1 MQRAIK
7 MAIAIAMSLILWVS
21 GMLPWLPTSAAFA
34 ETTQLPNILVIM
46 GDDIGLTNVSAYGK
60 GIVGYDTPHIDR
72 IANEGVLF
80 TDYYAE
86 QSCTAGRAAFITGQ
100 SGLRTGLLKVG
111 FPGAPYGI
119 QDEDPTLAEILKP
132 LGYATGQ
139 FGKNHLGDQNQFLPT
154 VHGFD
159 EFFGNLYHLN
169 AEEEPENVD
178 YPGGPDG
185 KFAKKFGPRGVLNC
199 KASDVYYEEPIFDTD
214 GNPID
219 DTTVIYKEP
228 IFDKDGNP
236 AYDEKTL
243 KDINLDRF
251 GKLGYQY
258 CEDTGPLNIERMK
271 DVDSEFLDRSTEFI
285 TNAVNNKQP
294 FFTWFNSTRM
304 HFYTHI
310 GEDWEGKSG
319 QDFYGDGM
327 LEHDSHVGKLLT
339 LLDTLKDENGVP
351 IADNTI
357 VIYTTDN
364 GPHYNE
370 WPDGALSPFRGEKN
384 TNWEGGYR
392 VPALVRWPGHIP
404 AGVVSHEIFSH
415 LDWVPTLMAAVGK
428 DDIKKI
434 LLRDCLEN
442 DCTKFCGTHL
452 DGYNQLPYLEKADK
466 EDAKGA
472 RSEFIYFND
481 EGQLPG
487 VRLGDWKVVYMEQRA
502 HYFDVWR
509 EEFIPLRIPKLFNL
523 RRDPYERGD
532 TDSNNY
538 NRWWV
543 QRSYLLAP
551 AGGVVEKF
559 LGTFKDYPPSQAPFK
574 ANPNIIVEEIIDNIP
589 KEEGAADTRFNQI
602 AID

>member
-21 GMLPWLPTSAAFA
+21 GILPWLPTSAAFA

-60 GIVGYDTPHIDR
+60 GIVGYDTPNIDR

-111 FPGAPYGI
+111 FPGADFGI
-119 QDEDPTLAEILKP
+119 QDDDPTLAEMLKP

-139 FGKNHLGDQNQFLPT
+139 FGKNHLGDKNQFLPT

-178 YPGGPDG
+178 YPKDPA
-185 KFAKKFGPRGVLNC
+185 FYNNFGPRGVLHC
-199 KASDVYYEEPIFDTD
+199 KASDVEYTEPIFDEY
-214 GNPID
+214 G
-219 DTTVIYKEP
+219 EP
-228 IFDKDGNP
+228 ISGELRDIHLKRFD
-236 AYDEKTL
+236 
-243 KDINLDRF
+243 
-251 GKLGYQY
+251 KLGYQF
-258 CEDTGPLNIERMK
+258 CKDTGALTIERMK
-271 DVDSEFLDRSTEFI
+271 GVDREFLNHTKDFI
-285 TNAVNNKQP
+285 TNAVNKKQP

-310 GEDWEGKSG
+310 SDEVEGISG
-319 QDFYGDGM
+319 QGFYNDGM
-327 LEHDSHVGKLLT
+327 LEHDGHVGELLE
-339 LLDTLKDENGVP
+339 LLDTLKDENDVP
-351 IADNTI
+351 IAENTI

-392 VPALVRWPGHIP
+392 VPGLVRWPARIP
-404 AGVVSHEIFSH
+404 AGVVSHEIFSL

-428 DDIKKI
+428 DDIKEI
-434 LLRDCLEN
+434 LLQGCLKDN
-442 DCTKFCGTHL
+442 CTKFCGTHL
-452 DGYNQLPYLEKADK
+452 DGYNQLPYLETADE
-466 EDAKGA
+466 EDANGA
-472 RSEFIYFND
+472 RQSFIYFND

-487 VRLGDWKVVYMEQRA
+487 VRVGDWKVVYMEQRA

-509 EEFIPLRIPKLFNL
+509 EEFVPLRIPKIFNL
-523 RRDPYERGD
+523 RRDPYERAD

-538 NRWWV
+538 NPWWV
-543 QRSYLLAP
+543 RRSYLMLP
-551 AGGVVEKF
+551 AATYVQKY
-559 LGTFKDYPPSQAPFK
+559 LDTFDKYPPSQPPFK
-574 ANPNIIVEEIIDNIP
+574 ANPNIIVEEIIDKIP
-589 KEEGAADTRFNQI
+589 NEEGKVRTHLYQG

>member
-1 MQRAIK
+1 MRKAMK
-7 MAIAIAMSLILWVS
+7 AGIAMALSLLFMLS
-21 GMLPWLPTSAAFA
+21 GMLPWFPTSAAFA

-46 GDDIGLTNVSAYGK
+46 GDDIGWTNVSAYEK
-60 GIVGYDTPHIDR
+60 GIVGYDTPNIDR

-80 TDYYAE
+80 TDYYGE

-111 FPGAPYGI
+111 FPGADFGI
-119 QDEDPTLAEILKP
+119 QDDDPTLAEMLKP

-139 FGKNHLGDQNQFLPT
+139 FGKNHLGDKNEFLPT

-169 AEEEPENVD
+169 AEEEPQNVD

-185 KFAKKFGPRGVLNC
+185 EFSKQFGPRGVLDC
-199 KASDVYYEEPIFDTD
+199 KASDVAYEDPIFDIY
-214 GNPID
+214 GNPVD
-219 DTTVIYKEP
+219 EDLKKIYS
-228 IFDKDGNP
+228 
-236 AYDEKTL
+236 A
-243 KDINLDRF
+243 RF
-251 GKLGYQY
+251 GELGHQF
-258 CEDTGPLNIERMK
+258 CRDTGKLTIERMK
-271 DVDSEFLDRSTEFI
+271 DVDSEFLDRSKSFI
-285 TNAVNNKQP
+285 TKAVNNKQP

-310 GEDWEGKSG
+310 SDEVEGISG
-319 QDFYGDGM
+319 QGFYGDGM
-327 LEHDSHVGKLLT
+327 VEHDGHVGELLD
-339 LLDTLKDENGVP
+339 LLDTLEDENGVP
-351 IADNTI
+351 IAENTI

-392 VPALVRWPGHIP
+392 VPALVRWPSHIP

-428 DDIKKI
+428 DDIKET
-434 LLRDCLEN
+434 LLRDCLE
-442 DCTKFCGTHL
+442 DSCTKLCHTYL
-452 DGYNQLPYLEKADK
+452 DGYNQLSYLEKADEK
-466 EDAKGA
+466 DAKGA
-472 RSEFIYFND
+472 RQSFIYFND

-487 VRLGDWKVVYMEQRA
+487 VRVNDWKVVYMEQRA

-509 EEFIPLRIPKLFNL
+509 EEFVPLRIPKLFNL

-538 NRWWV
+538 NPWWV
-543 QRSYLLAP
+543 RRSYLLVP
-551 AGGVVEKF
+551 AATYVQNY
-559 LGTFKDYPPSQAPFK
+559 LGTFEEYPPSQPPFK

-589 KEEGAADTRFNQI
+589 PNEEEEVDTNLYPG

>member
-1 MQRAIK
+1 
-7 MAIAIAMSLILWVS
+7 MSLILWVS
-21 GMLPWLPTSAAFA
+21 GILPWLPTSAAFA

-60 GIVGYDTPHIDR
+60 GIVGYDTPNIDR

-111 FPGAPYGI
+111 FPGADFGI
-119 QDEDPTLAEILKP
+119 QDDDPTLAEMLKP

-139 FGKNHLGDQNQFLPT
+139 FGKNHLGDKNQFLPT

-178 YPGGPDG
+178 YPKDPA
-185 KFAKKFGPRGVLNC
+185 FYNNFGPRGVLHC
-199 KASDVYYEEPIFDTD
+199 KASDVEYTEPIFDEY
-214 GNPID
+214 G
-219 DTTVIYKEP
+219 EP
-228 IFDKDGNP
+228 ISGELRDIHLKRFD
-236 AYDEKTL
+236 
-243 KDINLDRF
+243 
-251 GKLGYQY
+251 KLGYQF
-258 CEDTGPLNIERMK
+258 CKDTGALTIERMK
-271 DVDSEFLDRSTEFI
+271 GVDREFLNHTKDFI
-285 TNAVNNKQP
+285 TNAVNKKQP

-310 GEDWEGKSG
+310 SDEVEGISG
-319 QDFYGDGM
+319 QGFYNDGM
-327 LEHDSHVGKLLT
+327 LEHDGHVGELLE
-339 LLDTLKDENGVP
+339 LLDTLKDENDVP
-351 IADNTI
+351 IAENTI

-392 VPALVRWPGHIP
+392 VPGLVRWPARIP
-404 AGVVSHEIFSH
+404 AGVVSHEIFSL

-428 DDIKKI
+428 DDIKEI
-434 LLRDCLEN
+434 LLQGCLKDN
-442 DCTKFCGTHL
+442 CTKFCGTHL
-452 DGYNQLPYLEKADK
+452 DGYNQLPYLETADE
-466 EDAKGA
+466 EDASGA
-472 RSEFIYFND
+472 RQSFIYFND

-487 VRLGDWKVVYMEQRA
+487 VRVGDWKVVYMEQRA

-509 EEFIPLRIPKLFNL
+509 EEFVPLRIPKIFNL
-523 RRDPYERGD
+523 RRDPYERAD

-538 NRWWV
+538 NPWWV
-543 QRSYLLAP
+543 RRSYLMLP
-551 AGGVVEKF
+551 AATYVQKY
-559 LGTFKDYPPSQAPFK
+559 LDTFDKYPPSQPPFK
-574 ANPNIIVEEIIDNIP
+574 ANPNIIVEEIIDKIP
-589 KEEGAADTRFNQI
+589 PNEEGEVDTNVYPG

>member
-1 MQRAIK
+1 
-7 MAIAIAMSLILWVS
+7 MSLILWVS
-21 GMLPWLPTSAAFA
+21 GILPWLPTSAAFA

-60 GIVGYDTPHIDR
+60 GIVGYDTPNIDR

-111 FPGAPYGI
+111 FPGADFGI
-119 QDEDPTLAEILKP
+119 QDDDPTLAEMLKP

-139 FGKNHLGDQNQFLPT
+139 FGKNHLGDKNQFLPT

-178 YPGGPDG
+178 YPKDPA
-185 KFAKKFGPRGVLNC
+185 FYNNFGPRGVLHC
-199 KASDVYYEEPIFDTD
+199 KASDVEYTEPIFDEY
-214 GNPID
+214 G
-219 DTTVIYKEP
+219 EP
-228 IFDKDGNP
+228 ISGELRDIHLKRFD
-236 AYDEKTL
+236 
-243 KDINLDRF
+243 
-251 GKLGYQY
+251 KLGYQF
-258 CEDTGPLNIERMK
+258 CKDTGALTIERMK
-271 DVDSEFLDRSTEFI
+271 GVDREFLNHTKDFI
-285 TNAVNNKQP
+285 TNAVNKKQP

-310 GEDWEGKSG
+310 SDEVEGISG
-319 QDFYGDGM
+319 QGFYNDGM
-327 LEHDSHVGKLLT
+327 LEHDGHVGELLE
-339 LLDTLKDENGVP
+339 LLDTLKDENDVP
-351 IADNTI
+351 IAENTI

-392 VPALVRWPGHIP
+392 VPGLVRWPARIP
-404 AGVVSHEIFSH
+404 AGVVSHEIFSL

-428 DDIKKI
+428 DDIKEI
-434 LLRDCLEN
+434 LLQGCLKDN
-442 DCTKFCGTHL
+442 CTKFCGTHL
-452 DGYNQLPYLEKADK
+452 DGYNQLPYLETADE
-466 EDAKGA
+466 EDANGA
-472 RSEFIYFND
+472 RQSFIYFND

-487 VRLGDWKVVYMEQRA
+487 VRVGDWKVVYMEQRA

-509 EEFIPLRIPKLFNL
+509 EEFVPLRIPKIFNL
-523 RRDPYERGD
+523 RRDPYERAD

-538 NRWWV
+538 NPWWV
-543 QRSYLLAP
+543 RRSYLMLP
-551 AGGVVEKF
+551 AATYVQKY
-559 LGTFKDYPPSQAPFK
+559 LDTFDKYPPSQPPFK
-574 ANPNIIVEEIIDNIP
+574 ANPNIIVEEIIDKIP
-589 KEEGAADTRFNQI
+589 NEEGKVRTHLYQG